1 MWSSTVE
8 YIQHASSVYTTILAG
23 GGSVPLRCRWF
34 SSEGESQF
42 HSRTAVIVRGGDTC
56 RQGLNVMAETKSD
69 KPHRNVQSKNTLKEE
84 TERQQCSDRLGGGQW
99 LWDVP
104 SGGVSGRSIRT
115 NSSKLLKGKA
125 MTMANTGFFFEALG
139 VITGSAGT
147 CSFLIHSITWKRRL
161 KSKMGTE
168 W

>member
-1 MWSSTVE
+1 M
-8 YIQHASSVYTTILAG
+8 
-23 GGSVPLRCRWF
+23 PRRRDWF

-42 HSRTAVIVRGGDTC
+42 HSRTAGIFRGGDTC
-56 RQGLNVMAETKSD
+56 RQGLNLMTETKSD
-69 KPHRNVQSKNTLKEE
+69 KRLKYRNVQSKIPFQKKT
-84 TERQQCSDRLGGGQW
+84 TGRSVGTDRMSGGGQRRCN
-99 LWDVP
+99 V
-104 SGGVSGRSIRT
+104 SSVGVSRQEMKR

-147 CSFLIHSITWKRRL
+147 YSFLIHSTTWKHRL